1 MFDLWASHKI
11 GLQTEIKLASQLFVN
26 SMGTTYNKNVIF
38 GDDVLVDI
46 HNFPIFTFY
55 VKIAIRSMC

>member
-1 MFDLWASHKI
+1 MFDFWSSRKIGMQTEMKFASH
-11 GLQTEIKLASQLFVN
+11 LFVN
-26 SMGTTYNKNVIF
+26 SRGTTYNENIIF

-55 VKIAIRSMC
+55 VKIASRNMH

>member
-1 MFDLWASHKI
+1 MQSEMKI
-11 GLQTEIKLASQLFVN
+11 ASQLFVN
-26 SMGTTYNKNVIF
+26 SRGTTYSENVVF

-55 VKIAIRSMC
+55 VKIASRNTH